1 MLQILSAAPGEP
13 FEVMKIR
20 LLDFLLLYPE
30 QLEKIR
36 IPAELKGKRSL
47 LAQEESPYRRVEN
60 PHRLFIELA
69 PYQYQALYAL
79 AARELIDPQRLKDE
93 YVVRTPVPLPTDL
106 VQAITHRNTEA
117 PHLLDIVSRDL
128 ARLPLFGING
138 LKDRTKFLSTR
149 HDAS

>member
-1 MLQILSAAPGEP
+1 MS
-13 FEVMKIR
+13 
-20 LLDFLLLYPE
+20 
-30 QLEKIR
+30 
-36 IPAELKGKRSL
+36 
-47 LAQEESPYRRVEN
+47 ESPVTAPNLTDPGDETARRY
-60 PHRLFIELA
+60 A
-69 PYQYQALYAL
+69 YAL

-106 VQAITHRNTEA
+106 VQAITRRNTEA